1 MTTARDLCEASLTA
15 IKANDKQRWLDLFD
29 EDAQVQDPVGP
40 SRMDPEGKGHKGKA
54 AISAFYDLFKKS
66 MKFLDFD
73 IHKTALCGD
82 EVAAYITLHI
92 TTQDDQKFSVDV
104 LNIYRQAP
112 NGKLASLRSFWE
124 GG

>member
-1 MTTARDLCEASLTA
+1 MTTARDLCVASLSA
-15 IKANDKQRWLDLFD
+15 VKAGDKQRWLDIFD
-29 EDAQVQDPVGP
+29 EDALVQDPVGP

-54 AISAFYDLFKKS
+54 AISAFYDLFKTAMKS
-66 MKFLDFD
+66 LDFT

-92 TTQDDQKFSVDV
+92 TNHDGQTFSTDV

>member
-1 MTTARDLCEASLTA
+1 
-15 IKANDKQRWLDLFD
+15 
-29 EDAQVQDPVGP
+29 
-40 SRMDPEGKGHKGKA
+40 MDPEGKGHRGKA
-54 AISAFYDLFKKS
+54 AISAFHDLFKKS
-66 MKFLDFD
+66 MKSLDFD

-92 TTQDDQKFSVDV
+92 TTQEDQTFSVDV